1 MKRRIVIA
9 VIVALAL
16 GACRRLV
23 VLDPSPDG
31 AVPDAIARDGGDDGG
46 GNDGGGPVQDAGA
59 IGDAAT
65 AD

>member
-1 MKRRIVIA
+1 VRRRVVVA

-16 GACRRLV
+16 GACSRLV

-31 AVPDAIARDGGDDGG
+31 GIPDAIAHDGGDDGG
-46 GNDGGGPVQDAGA
+46 SDGGFVQDAGS
-59 IGDAAT
+59 IGDAAL